1 MKHNLIV
8 IDLETSG
15 DNPVEHQILS
25 IGAVDFTTRETFY
38 GECKLNAWD
47 KYMPEALAINGFT
60 VEQIYDPTKPT
71 PLKLYSD
78 FLNWA
83 VPRNGLLA
91 GQNVGSFDVQFLM
104 KNNRD
109 YGQPWP
115 FRYNYVDLHSVF
127 YAKYGQ
133 SLSLKKIC
141 QFFGVKPKPTI
152 HNALTGAQKVA
163 ECLDILLKSQ
173 I

>member
-91 GQNVGSFDVQFLM
+91 GKTSGRLTYNFL
-104 KNNRD
+104 
-109 YGQPWP
+109 
-115 FRYNYVDLHSVF
+115 
-127 YAKYGQ
+127 
-133 SLSLKKIC
+133 
-141 QFFGVKPKPTI
+141 
-152 HNALTGAQKVA
+152 
-163 ECLDILLKSQ
+163 
-173 I
+173 